1 MASSKPSPKDVVD
14 ALQTLNDDETTKL
27 FHHFSIPLHT
37 LTNIK
42 TNHGG
47 TFTIHCVDE
56 WFKCELDVSWGK
68 IVAGLRHIGLRVLA
82 EQLATE
88 HHVETPPSVAD
99 NLTSDPIDPP
109 VPAQDSDVTQSP
121 VTSESNP
128 VPPPSS
134 VVSTTHPA
142 AITPNSAPSDP
153 VQPSAPTTHTA
164 AVTNDPFQQVK
175 EEIEQLE
182 DSFASMISMTRSAL
196 CKKESEDSEFIKEF
210 RDYLLFL
217 PLSKKAPHAKF
228 FHQSRDAIRNAKTIE
243 ELLEFLSNYCDYSNY
258 NLLLRLIKKF
268 GNAAEKDRMQDY
280 CKSLERFEKA
290 TPVNIYLVA
299 ISASVE
305 MWEEFSAMV
314 MKLKKWTSTCTL
326 HDVRKFKEDL
336 CETAFLP
343 SYSVSIKSVDK
354 GCVQV
359 VLCFPPDC
367 IGWILAALT
376 PSFLCEHDVT
386 SVSVD
391 GQWLRIKQEDKDE
404 LVCVCVCVCVCE
416 PQFQAFPMGT
426 R

>member
-1 MASSKPSPKDVVD
+1 MASSKLSEKDFVN
-14 ALQTLNDDETTKL
+14 ALHGLSDDETWRL
-27 FHHFSIPLHT
+27 FYHLGLPVHILA
-37 LTNIK
+37 NIK
-42 TNHGG
+42 SHNTGE
-47 TFTIHCVDE
+47 TLIILCVHE
-56 WFKCELDVSWGK
+56 WYKDDLEASWGK
-68 IVAGLRHIGLRVLA
+68 IIAGLRHIGMKVLA
-82 EQLATE
+82 KNLAIQ
-88 HHVETPPSVAD
+88 HNVETQTSVID
-99 NLTSDPIDPP
+99 NLTSDPITPP
-109 VPAQDSDVTQSP
+109 QDSDVTQSS
-121 VTSESNP
+121 VTSDSNP

-153 VQPSAPTTHTA
+153 VQPSAPTTHTG

-196 CKKESEDSEFIKEF
+196 CKEESEDSEFIEEF

-217 PLSKKAPHAKF
+217 PLSKKSAHAKF
-228 FHQSRDAIRNAKTIE
+228 FREGEDDIIKAESVRKLFAILRR
-243 ELLEFLSNYCDYSNY
+243 YCNYSNY
-258 NLLLRLIKKF
+258 DLLLRLIKKF

-280 CKSLERFEKA
+280 CRSLERFEKA

-299 ISASVE
+299 IKASE
-305 MWEEFSAMV
+305 DILEEFSTVV
-314 MKLKKWTSTCTL
+314 MKLKKRTSQCTL

-343 SYSVSIKSVDK
+343 SYSVFIKSVDK

-376 PSFLCEHDVT
+376 PAFLREHDVT

-391 GQWLRIKQEDKDE
+391 GQCLRIKEEDKDE
-404 LVCVCVCVCVCE
+404 LVTAVSQCSTCQNVW
-416 PQFQAFPMGT
+416 Q
-426 R
+426 